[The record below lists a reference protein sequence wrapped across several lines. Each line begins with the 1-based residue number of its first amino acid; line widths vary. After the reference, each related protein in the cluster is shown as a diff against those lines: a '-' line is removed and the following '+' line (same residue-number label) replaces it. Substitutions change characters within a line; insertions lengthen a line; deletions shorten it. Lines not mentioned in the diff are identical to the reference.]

1 LKGEVMKKTILILL
15 LLCTM
20 ELAQGCSAVMAS
32 KKQTHKDLS
41 VLRIGGDRDD
51 IVAVLGA
58 PYMTQRFEDG
68 QVKDTYKIV
77 EGAPSE
83 GMKTVEV
90 VGNGVLSLGTLGIW
104 EVVGTP
110 LQLATKQEATLFI
123 LYYSKDNKLKAY
135 DAIK

>member
-1 LKGEVMKKTILILL
+1 MKKTILILL
-15 LLCTM
+15 CTAV
-20 ELAQGCSAVMAS
+20 LAQGCSAFMAG

-41 VLRIGGDRDD
+41 VLRLGGNRDD

-58 PYMTQRFEDG
+58 PYQTQRFEDG

-77 EGAPSE
+77 ENAPSE

-90 VGNGVLSLGTLGIW
+90 LGNGVLSIGTLGLW
-104 EVVGTP
+104 EIVGTP
-110 LQLATKQEATLFI
+110 IQMATQQEATLFI
-123 LYYSKDNKLKAY
+123 LYYGKDNKLKAY